1 MVLRSRNAE
10 HELVT
15 TSCFALSRSSRR
27 SRVGTR
33 LKGCAQQSGGRVG
46 FVLIQMAQGGS
57 SYPLD

>member
-1 MVLRSRNAE
+1 MVLRSRDAE
-10 HELVT
+10 PVT

-33 LKGCAQQSGGRVG
+33 LEGCTQQSGWHVV

-57 SYPLD
+57 IYLLT